1 METVCDAG
9 LGDGEDETN
18 LGLRPGAESL
28 TGGDKDELLSAL
40 FCTVVESTMYFSI
53 LDCLLA
59 NSSAPFPFKA
69 GISNADPKP
78 EGAIVLLVGTGDGA
92 FVPVVYEFIRRGGVD

>member
-1 METVCDAG
+1 MVEYFQEIG
-9 LGDGEDETN
+9 KEGQGED
-18 LGLRPGAESL
+18 GL
-28 TGGDKDELLSAL
+28 AL

-59 NSSAPFPFKA
+59 NSSAPFPLKA
-69 GISNADPKP
+69 GISNADTKP
-78 EGAIVLLVGTGDGA
+78 EGDIVLLVGTGDGA